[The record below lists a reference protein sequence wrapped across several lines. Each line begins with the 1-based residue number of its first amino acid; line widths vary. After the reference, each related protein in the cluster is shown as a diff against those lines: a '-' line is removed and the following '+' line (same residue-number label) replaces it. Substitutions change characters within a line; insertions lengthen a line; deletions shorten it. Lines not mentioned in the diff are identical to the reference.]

1 MDAQFIAATR
11 GQIRFDSSKGQL
23 TVEQLWDLPLTS
35 TVGHPNLND
44 IAKALHRVLKN
55 SDDEISFVTPVQKAD
70 TSNQLKFDI
79 VKDIIAI
86 KIAER
91 DERTAAEAKRVQ
103 KNRIMELLAKKE
115 DDSLAEKS
123 TDELKALLAAM

>member
-1 MDAQFIAATR
+1 
-11 GQIRFDSSKGQL
+11 
-23 TVEQLWDLPLTS
+23 
-35 TVGHPNLND
+35 
-44 IAKALHRVLKN
+44 
-55 SDDEISFVTPVQKAD
+55 VTPVQKAD

-103 KNRIMELLAKKE
+103 KNRLMELLAKKE